1 MSRTHFLQN
10 PSPFPNLHGLSS
22 QSLSLHSSNHSD
34 ELRSTTDFSPSLVS
48 DRLHLDWLEHSDV
61 EEKMVLKVSFDEE
74 FRGLIR
80 WWFCSVEGW
89 VVSHVIGYSA
99 VTESL
104 RADDR
109 VRLLGKE
116 MGLCGVEMG
125 LDEAD
130 A

>member
-1 MSRTHFLQN
+1 ML
-10 PSPFPNLHGLSS
+10 
-22 QSLSLHSSNHSD
+22 
-34 ELRSTTDFSPSLVS
+34 ESTVANDKGVSPSTLSHSLINSATDWNWNEV
-48 DRLHLDWLEHSDV
+48 LDSDV
-61 EEKMVLKVSFDEE
+61 EEKRVLKVSFDEE

-89 VVSHVIGYSA
+89 VVSHVFGYSA

-109 VRLLGKE
+109 VRFLGKE
-116 MGLCGVEMG
+116 MGLCGLEMG
-125 LDEAD
+125 LEGAD